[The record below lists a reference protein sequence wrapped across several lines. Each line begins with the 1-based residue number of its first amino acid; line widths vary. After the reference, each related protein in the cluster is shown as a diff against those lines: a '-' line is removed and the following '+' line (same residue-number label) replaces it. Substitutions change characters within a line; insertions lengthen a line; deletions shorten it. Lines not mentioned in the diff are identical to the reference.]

1 VIVSFL
7 EGDPDQPL
15 VTGRTYHAVNTAPY
29 PLPEHK
35 TRTVIRTQSHKAD
48 GFNELRFEDEA
59 GEEQI
64 WLHAQKDLELLTLND
79 RTEEIR
85 NDSHLKVH
93 NDRISEIDNDDH
105 HTVHHNRHTQVDGD
119 DHLMIDGTRH
129 EKIGQAQL
137 LEAGQEIHHKAG
149 MKVVIEA
156 GAEITLKAGGS
167 FLKIDPS
174 GVTIVGPQVKINS
187 GGSPGSGSGQAVLD
201 PLRPRGSESGVGN
214 YNQAF
219 VAKWNGTDIPAANMR
234 YRITDAQGGVVKEG
248 RTNEL
253 GETGLTESDVPGR
266 LHIDILGGLNVSTN
280 DDVLGAADAVY
291 TTTDDTQ
298 PVAVNLQICNKHV
311 PPANEAFLGN
321 CEWYYRPSP

>member
-1 VIVSFL
+1 
-7 EGDPDQPL
+7 
-15 VTGRTYHAVNTAPY
+15 
-29 PLPEHK
+29 LPEHK
-35 TRTVIRTQSHKAD
+35 TRTVLRTQSHKAE

-85 NDSHLKVH
+85 RDSHLKVH

-105 HTVHHNRHTQVDGD
+105 HTVHNNRHTQVDGN

-129 EKIGQAQL
+129 EKIGQAHL
-137 LEAGQEIHHKAG
+137 MEAGQEVHHKAG

-187 GGSPGSGSGQAVLD
+187 GGSPGSGSGQA
-201 PLRPRGSESGVGN
+201 
-214 YNQAF
+214 
-219 VAKWNGTDIPAANMR
+219 
-234 YRITDAQGGVVKEG
+234 AQG
-248 RTNEL
+248 
-253 GETGLTESDVPGR
+253 PR
-266 LHIDILGGLNVSTN
+266 LPEEVE
-280 DDVLGAADAVY
+280 AAPQFTRVEPPRQDAALRQEMAL
-291 TTTDDTQ
+291 TQ
-298 PVAVNLQICNKHV
+298 PCTPLDNQ
-311 PPANEAFLGN
+311 E
-321 CEWYYRPSP
+321 

>member
-1 VIVSFL
+1 MWSAPTAKRFTATNTAGSKCSSPWDRYAEPNDTASCWVRVAQGWAGGGYGSIAIPRIGHEVIVSFL

-35 TRTVIRTQSHKAD
+35 TRTVLRTQSHKAE
-48 GFNELRFEDEA
+48 GFNELRFEDQA

-85 NDSHLKVH
+85 RDSHLKVH

-105 HTVHHNRHTQVDGD
+105 HTVHNNRHTQVDGD
-119 DHLMIDGTRH
+119 DHLKINGTRH
-129 EKIGQAQL
+129 EKIGQAHL
-137 LEAGQEIHHKAG
+137 MEAGQEVHHKAG

-187 GGSPGSGSGQAVLD
+187 GGSPGSGSGQA
-201 PLRPRGSESGVGN
+201 
-214 YNQAF
+214 
-219 VAKWNGTDIPAANMR
+219 
-234 YRITDAQGGVVKEG
+234 AQGPRLAE
-248 RTNEL
+248 EA
-253 GETGLTESDVPGR
+253 ETES
-266 LHIDILGGLNVSTN
+266 HQ
-280 DDVLGAADAVY
+280 AVA
-291 TTTDDTQ
+291 
-298 PVAVNLQICNKHV
+298 PVNRPAQLKTLLKAPPSCEIC
-311 PPANEAFLGN
+311 ED
-321 CEWYYRPSP
+321 PSQGTL